1 MRETVALCVN
11 IISSRRKL
19 ALLSYTAVVL
29 IFHPTAS
36 QDAHAVLLRLLKS
49 VPAFWGEKEL
59 TQVISTYARHWAAAP
74 HGTSEAMN
82 SLMRAVAKHVPSK
95 MLLSSLV
102 DMWPAYKDASEQVG
116 IRSCSCMP
124 PLKGIQKEICAYFDV
139 MTRALRVAERPLIL
153 ELLRQLN
160 KIFLESFD
168 VISAEEGQEVR
179 DVVNNCMV

>member
-1 MRETVALCVN
+1 M
-11 IISSRRKL
+11 
-19 ALLSYTAVVL
+19 AVVL
-29 IFHPTAS
+29 IFHPAAS

-59 TQVISTYARHWAAAP
+59 TQVISTYAKHWAAAP
-74 HGTSEAMN
+74 HGPSDAMN

-116 IRSCSCMP
+116 IESCSCTR
-124 PLKGIQKEICAYFDV
+124 PLKGIQKEIGAYFDA

-168 VISAEEGQEVR
+168 IISAEDGQEVG
-179 DVVNNCMV
+179 DMVNNCTV